1 MLRKF
6 VLVAAMALFEPGST
20 VQLMVAQ
27 LICFGY
33 VLTVVILK
41 PYKKNEADFTNAAS
55 GAAASPPHACGVHS
69 AAACGV
75 LRIAGCREGR
85 PGSFRLC
92 AAGIRFDL

>member
-6 VLVAAMALFEPGST
+6 ILVAAMALFEPGST

-33 VLTVVILK
+33 VLTVVIFK

-55 GAAASPPHACGVHS
+55 GAVASPLYVCG
-69 AAACGV
+69 APV
-75 LRIAGCREGR
+75 LRAARCRLPRR
-85 PGSFRLC
+85 PVRVSSFVHGWRSPLWS
-92 AAGIRFDL
+92 GG